1 MARPVTRRRFSTL
14 PLAVSLFAL
23 VGHLAPAAAVD
34 DKSLVETL
42 RAGGLVIVLRHGA
55 TRSDQADADPVDFAD
70 IDHQRNLNDQGKAA
84 AVAFGEAFRKIG
96 IPVGRVYTSQFNRAY
111 ETATLAGFK
120 DIAKSADLTYTGP
133 SKSPQV
139 DDSRTKA
146 LRAMLGTTPQP
157 GTNTVLITHA
167 PNIVAALGSD
177 WDQVKEGEAS
187 IFRPANGGYTLIARV
202 QIDEWPRIAAAK

>member
-1 MARPVTRRRFSTL
+1 
-14 PLAVSLFAL
+14 
-23 VGHLAPAAAVD
+23 
-34 DKSLVETL
+34 
-42 RAGGLVIVLRHGA
+42 IVLRHGA
-55 TRSDQADADPVDFAD
+55 TRSDQSDADPIDFAD
-70 IDHQRNLNDQGKAA
+70 IDRQRNLNEQGKAA
-84 AVAFGEAFRKIG
+84 AIAFGEAFRKIG

-120 DIAKSADLTYTGP
+120 DIAKSADLTYSGP

-146 LRAMLGTTPQP
+146 FRAMLGTTPQP
-157 GTNTVLITHA
+157 STNIVLITHA

-187 IFRPANGGYTLIARV
+187 LFRPANGNYTLIARV
-202 QIDEWPRIAAAK
+202 QIDEWPRIAAADQEDSAMTAMTPHLANEDMLGPL